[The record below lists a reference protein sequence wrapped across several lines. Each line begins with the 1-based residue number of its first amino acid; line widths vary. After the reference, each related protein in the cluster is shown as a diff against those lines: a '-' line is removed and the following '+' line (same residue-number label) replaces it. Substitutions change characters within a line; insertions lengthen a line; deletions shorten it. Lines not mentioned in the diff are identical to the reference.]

1 MHLGTLVLN
10 LAKSS
15 NCLNVHSVQLKQ
27 YSDAMV
33 TTIFRNSSR
42 SAPSDVS
49 KSILIIAVCSRVKP
63 LLPMESCSSPGES
76 LSA

>member
-33 TTIFRNSSR
+33 TAVFRNSSR
-42 SAPSDVS
+42 FVPSDVS
-49 KSILIIAVCSRVKP
+49 KIILIVAVCSRAKP
-63 LLPMESCSSPGES
+63 LLLMESCSSPGES